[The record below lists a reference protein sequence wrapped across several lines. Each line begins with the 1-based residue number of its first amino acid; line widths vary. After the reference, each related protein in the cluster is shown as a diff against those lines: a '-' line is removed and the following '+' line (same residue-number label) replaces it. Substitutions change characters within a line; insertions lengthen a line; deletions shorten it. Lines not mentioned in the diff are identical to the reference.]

1 MSLATHRGLRRDR
14 FGPEPT
20 MHLESAVGITSGPY
34 FDGREMYML
43 HDMFRREF
51 GLMPGLVRGVTAGDL
66 ERAQIIASHVESVS
80 TLLHHHHHSEDEFV
94 WPMLAERVPAEL
106 EPFVHLMEDQH
117 EKVAKVA
124 AEVDEAIAAW
134 RDLATGES
142 RQVLAEALDRLLP
155 LLREHLE
162 AEEEHVVPLME
173 SHITA
178 TEWNQM
184 VQAGAA
190 QADPEGLPLGFGM
203 LMYEGDPEVVDI
215 AIANMPPEARP
226 LIRQVATEAFA
237 AYAERVHGTPTPP
250 RSTEV

>member
-1 MSLATHRGLRRDR
+1 M
-14 FGPEPT
+14 
-20 MHLESAVGITSGPY
+20 GITSGPY